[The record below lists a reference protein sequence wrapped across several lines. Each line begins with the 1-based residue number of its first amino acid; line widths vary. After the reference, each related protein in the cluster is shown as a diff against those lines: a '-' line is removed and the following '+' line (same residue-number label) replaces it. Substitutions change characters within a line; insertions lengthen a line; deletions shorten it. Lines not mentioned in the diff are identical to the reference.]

1 MISDI
6 DEEIKKIFCEVIG
19 LKESDVT
26 DETSYNAIDEWDS
39 LKHLELVAK
48 YEDFYDF
55 EFDMD
60 DIIAM
65 ENFAKVK
72 STVNKYVG
80 KK

>member
-1 MISDI
+1 MNKN
-6 DEEIKKIFCEVIG
+6 EEIKKIFCKVIG
-19 LKESDVT
+19 IKESDVT
-26 DETSYNAIDEWDS
+26 DSTAYNSIDEWDS
-39 LKHLELVAK
+39 LKHLELIAE
-48 YEDFYDF
+48 YEEFYNI

-72 STVNKYVG
+72 NIVNKYIG